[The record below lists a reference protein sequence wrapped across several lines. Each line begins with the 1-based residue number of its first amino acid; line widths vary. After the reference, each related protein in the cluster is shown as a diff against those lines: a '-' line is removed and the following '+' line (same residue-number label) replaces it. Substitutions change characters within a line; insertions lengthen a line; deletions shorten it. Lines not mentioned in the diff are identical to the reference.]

1 MLDRWDLISGGSAR
15 SLYLMADL
23 LKAGLPLLESSHS
36 PAGCTLLWGL
46 LLLFFL
52 ICVLSWGDVTNSS
65 GFSLIY
71 TSGGDPRIYL
81 LPPEH
86 PVLEVSQDVLDTASL
101 QLDFSAR
108 PPTVQSLYRVCQ
120 FTIHPVPKTRNL
132 GVIF

>member
-1 MLDRWDLISGGSAR
+1 MLDRWDLISGSSAR

-86 PVLEVSQDVLDTASL
+86 PVLEVSQDVLDTTSL